1 MAIKLNDAQYE
12 TKQVKIFNG
21 GVAGAVHDCK
31 IRFEKKTATDKEK
44 APDYKLIMTD
54 SAGGEINKAFYYL
67 DDNASEGRQTF
78 FVKEM
83 KHLANLFG
91 VTLPNEIDSYKQL
104 LDLTMKGC
112 KDTCENSVLA
122 VFVSYGTANY
132 PKDFLQINSAFDI
145 VQNAV
150 EPYLDPKAIMKRPEP
165 TKEEVAATQEW
176 IAAKPIVETD
186 DLPF

>member
-1 MAIKLNDAQYE
+1 MAIKLNDTQYDV
-12 TKQVKIFNG
+12 KQVKIFNG
-21 GVAGAVHDCK
+21 GTAGAVHDCK
-31 IRFEKKTATDKEK
+31 IRFEKKTSTDKEK

-54 SAGGEINKAFYYL
+54 SAGGEVNKAFYYL

-112 KDTCENSVLA
+112 KDSCANSVLA

-132 PKDFLQINSAFDI
+132 PSNFLQINSAFDI
-145 VQNAV
+145 VQNTV
-150 EPYLDPKAIMKRPEP
+150 EPYLDPKALLKRPEP
-165 TKEEVAATQEW
+165 TKEEVEATNEW
-176 IAAKPIVETD
+176 IAAKPAD
-186 DLPF
+186 SSSDLPF